1 MYSCG
6 RRIREGGCGGGGGG
20 GGGEV
25 KGRKAEEGA
34 RRKVCERS
42 GVEHQQ

>member
-1 MYSCG
+1 MVQGSGKGAVVG
-6 RRIREGGCGGGGGG
+6 RGVEVEGM
-20 GGGEV
+20 
-25 KGRKAEEGA
+25 KAEEGA